1 MKVQSLKIPRNNFRD
16 LALVV
21 ASRIK
26 GGYLHRNNM
35 SITVNVTTGDI
46 EVTVTKGKEIAELV
60 SAQYVNQIQDILT
73 NIISEN
79 KPSNEEVPLVLSIA
93 YGSILVYNSVHGDS
107 ASYYAKWFGTAPT
120 ITRVFEEL
128 EHE

>member
-93 YGSILVYNSVHGDS
+93 YGSILVYNGVHGDS
-107 ASYYAKWFGTAPT
+107 ASYYAKWFDTTPT